1 MLSDVN
7 TSILPWKQVT
17 KDIVVVRGPG
27 QNLRSPINM
36 TYMYHIYTDLYS
48 LIKLL

>member
-7 TSILPWKQVT
+7 ILPWKQVT

-27 QNLRSPINM
+27 QSLRSPANM